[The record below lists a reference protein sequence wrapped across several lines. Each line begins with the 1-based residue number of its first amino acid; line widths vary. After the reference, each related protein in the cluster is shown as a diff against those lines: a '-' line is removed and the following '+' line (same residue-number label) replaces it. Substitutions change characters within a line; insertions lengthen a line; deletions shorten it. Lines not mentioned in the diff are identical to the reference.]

1 MKKKHS
7 SDKVFD
13 LYQTRIKDYF
23 QKNTYTSIPRKCG
36 ENIFYTNKNGVGKL
50 SLFIKRK
57 RKIVAVHEANKD
69 DLILRYW
76 SPSPRGSYI
85 AYELVPAHSE
95 SGTLYVYDCNKYE
108 IIAKLPYAR
117 HSQIIWTEDE
127 TQVLYIGAEPE
138 ENNSFTK
145 RVYRYDTKQRKFDG
159 AIHTIGSMRLYSGV
173 FKQSN
178 NRKYIYLTC
187 TEFASKNMEV
197 WHYTDNFTKI
207 TGNIPSMPFL
217 INNNGKVFAII
228 KDNSHP
234 NGYIVQSKIESSLE
248 LNQVVKNAKVFISKL
263 PELCIIED
271 GIFSDKHILIKGSW
285 SGSSMLFLY
294 KTDGTFVRKLDL
306 PDICSVSTI
315 INNFDSEAFTFRV
328 SFYHQPD
335 EIWQYDCAS
344 NKYKRPHPHN
354 TQYEAIKQ
362 ELTLE
367 GEIISYIVVRKKNS
381 KIAPAPTIITAY
393 GAFGHV
399 RRPGYITP
407 ILPWLDQGYLYVIAH
422 VRGGGERGAL
432 WDSRGSRSNLINRL
446 SDLNSITKD
455 LIKIGYTNN
464 EQLGLWGVSAGGWL
478 MLATVLKYPQIA
490 KSICVFAPVTD
501 MLTFNKY
508 GFGES
513 WKRDFGDPESKT
525 QRQLLRKVSPQHM
538 PLPDNIPDIKII
550 FGNKDERVDSKKHS
564 LELYNR
570 LHKTFPNQTSI
581 VELDGVGHTISKNK
595 FKTDFYAHI
604 LSFFSKTLT

>member
-7 SDKVFD
+7 NNTVFD
-13 LYQTRIKDYF
+13 FYHTRIKNHL
-23 QKNTYTSIPRKCG
+23 QKNIYASIPRKHG
-36 ENIFYTNKNGVGKL
+36 ENIFYTNKSGIEGL

-57 RKIVAVHEANKD
+57 RRTVTIHEANKT
-69 DLILRYW
+69 DLTLRHW
-76 SPSPRGSYI
+76 SPSPRGTYI
-85 AYELVPAHSE
+85 AYELVPTHSE

-108 IIAKLPYAR
+108 TIAQLPYAR

-138 ENNSFTK
+138 ENNSFIK

-159 AIHTIGSMRLYSGV
+159 AIHTIGSMRLYSSV

-197 WHYTDNFTKI
+197 WNYTDNFTKI

-228 KDNSHP
+228 KDPSHP
-234 NGYIVQSKIESSLE
+234 NGYIVQSKIELSLE
-248 LNQVVKNAKVFISKL
+248 LSQIVKNAKVFISKL
-263 PELCIIED
+263 PELCIIEG

-285 SGSSMLFLY
+285 NGSSMLFLY

-306 PDICSVSTI
+306 PDICSVRTI
-315 INNFDSEAFTFRV
+315 INDFDSETFTFRI

-335 EIWQYDCAS
+335 EIWQYDCVY
-344 NKYKRPHPHN
+344 NKYKRPHSNN
-354 TQYEAIKQ
+354 TDYEATKQ
-362 ELTLE
+362 ELTSE
-367 GEIISYIVVRKKNS
+367 GEIVSYIVIRKKNS
-381 KIAPAPTIITAY
+381 KISPSPAIITAY
-393 GAFGHV
+393 GAFGHI

-422 VRGGGERGAL
+422 VRGGGERGIL
-432 WDSRGSRSNLINRL
+432 WDNQGNRSNLVNRL

-455 LIKIGYTNN
+455 LIKIGYTNSQ
-464 EQLGLWGVSAGGWL
+464 QLGLWGVSAGGWL
-478 MLATVLKYPQIA
+478 MLATALKYPQIA
-490 KSICVFAPVTD
+490 KSICVFAPVTNI
-501 MLTFNKY
+501 LAFNKY

-513 WKRDFGDPESKT
+513 WKRDFGDPENKI
-525 QRQLLRKVSPQHM
+525 QRQLLRKISPQHM
-538 PLPDNIPDIKII
+538 PLPDKIPYIKIV

-564 LELYNR
+564 LTLYNR
-570 LHKTFPNQTSI
+570 IHKTFPNQTSI
-581 VELDGVGHTISKNK
+581 VELDGVGHTIHKNT
-595 FKTDFYAHI
+595 FKSDLYAHI
-604 LSFFSKTLT
+604 LSFFNKTLT